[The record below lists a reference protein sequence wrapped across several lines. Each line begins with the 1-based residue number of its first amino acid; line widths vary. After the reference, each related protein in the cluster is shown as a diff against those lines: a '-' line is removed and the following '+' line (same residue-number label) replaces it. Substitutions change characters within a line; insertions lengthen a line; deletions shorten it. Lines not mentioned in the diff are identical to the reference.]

1 MKKRRPIAVIAFL
14 LAAALLSSQL
24 TYADTGLFSGYT
36 QVEKVYALVN
46 APSFLNVRERA
57 DKKSRIVGILHP
69 GDFCYILYGE
79 GQERVYIESNE
90 LRGFVD
96 GKWLLTGDAIASY
109 GKISAITGKVS
120 EGIVIVAPEDNKA
133 VSYTLTT
140 TRDLS
145 EESTGTAAEE
155 SAAAARNALA
165 SENTGSA
172 KTQTPSK
179 NVSQAAVTDNSADAE
194 SESVEIAEE
203 STASSESVTGT
214 APAQG
219 TESTLSADSTANAV
233 SAESADST
241 ASEAPAGNA
250 QNAAATESTAGNTG
264 AGEDPENEESVSAAA
279 SVSAVTVGSSDNYKY
294 ALDAASVKVLGLA
307 AAAGDEAA
315 REEILQLLA
324 DAAETE
330 WNRYGYLKS
339 VVIAQVVDETEWLT
353 FPDMGGD
360 LRPADNNVLGI
371 PVDFLTGYWASNWS
385 GTSAIRTLLGEETE
399 VRIYESVDACLM
411 DYAAFMVGIHPELA
425 RELNVETVL
434 LAALGSGGEH
444 TAYTQ
449 RIASLI
455 EKFELTRFDPEP
467 EPEEPEVP
475 RARIDE
481 RTYSAGEL
489 ELIWA
494 LVAQEDDTS
503 YEGALAVITSVMN
516 RADMNYGGY
525 GTSALVQLTAPGQF
539 CYSPEISPAYVW
551 NWRMGGNVA
560 DFVKAAVN
568 DCLNGGVRNHGYINF
583 RSYNGGGWVRIG
595 TNYYF

>member
-1 MKKRRPIAVIAFL
+1 MRKRLSIILAVL
-14 LAAALLSSQL
+14 LAVLPLLSRPV
-24 TYADTGLFSGYT
+24 YADTSLFSGYT

-79 GQERVYIESNE
+79 GQERVYIESDE

-96 GKWLLTGDAIASY
+96 GKWLLTGESIASY
-109 GKISAITGKVS
+109 GKISAITGNVS

-145 EESTGTAAEE
+145 EESAGTAAAE
-155 SAAAARNALA
+155 SAAAAGSAPA
-165 SENTGSA
+165 AENTESA
-172 KTQTPSK
+172 K
-179 NVSQAAVTDNSADAE
+179 SQAGAKNIAQAVKTGASAGTESAESAPDAE
-194 SESVEIAEE
+194 STVEAVSENSPADTESMPDAEDPQ
-203 STASSESVTGT
+203 SS
-214 APAQG
+214 AG
-219 TESTLSADSTANAV
+219 TESTSDVLSAGE
-233 SAESADST
+233 AES
-241 ASEAPAGNA
+241 
-250 QNAAATESTAGNTG
+250 TEDA
-264 AGEDPENEESVSAAA
+264 ENEDIASAAA
-279 SVSAVTVGSSDNYKY
+279 SVSAVKVGSSDNYNY
-294 ALDAASVKVLGLA
+294 ALDAASVKGLGTA

-315 REEILQLLA
+315 QEEILQLLA
-324 DAAETE
+324 SAAEAE
-330 WNRYGYLKS
+330 WNRFGYLKS
-339 VVIAQVVDETEWLT
+339 VTIAQVVDETEWLT
-353 FPDMGGD
+353 FPDMGGG

-371 PVDFLTGYWASNWS
+371 PADFLNGRWTSSWS

-411 DYAAFMVGIHPELA
+411 DYAAFMVGIHPEIA
-425 RELNVETVL
+425 RELDVETVL
-434 LAALGSGGEH
+434 LTALGSGGEH

-449 RIASLI
+449 RIAALV
-455 EKFELTRFDPEP
+455 EEFELTRFDPEP

-481 RTYSAGEL
+481 RTYSQGEL

-516 RADMNYGGY
+516 RADMNYGGH
-525 GTSALVQLTAPGQF
+525 GTSALAQLTAPGQF